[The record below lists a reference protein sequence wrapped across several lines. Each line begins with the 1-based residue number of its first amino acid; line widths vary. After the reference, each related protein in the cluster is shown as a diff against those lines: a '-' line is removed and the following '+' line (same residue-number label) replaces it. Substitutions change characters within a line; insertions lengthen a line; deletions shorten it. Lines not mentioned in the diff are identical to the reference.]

1 MNINRLSENIINDK
15 TWNSSM
21 GKNMLLDKLSS
32 VDMDVIS
39 SLRER
44 IYVMK
49 IGWTTSMLL
58 DEKTLINRI
67 KRYRGLG
74 IDVSPGGTTLEI
86 AYAKGHLERTLSSL
100 LQYGFSH
107 LEISEGVI
115 DLPDSQKKKIV
126 DFAKSNNI
134 PFTMEVGKKSEK
146 NQLSLDETIEGV
158 NRDLEYE
165 PDVVIVE
172 GRETGKGV
180 GVFDIEGL
188 IKWDWVTRLAEN
200 FPIEKLM
207 FEAPVERQQVELVIR
222 MGNTVNLGNI
232 APASLAA
239 LETQRLGLRGDTFGI
254 PSSSTSVEGPPSN
267 KFIYYVISDHG
278 PLDQAG
284 IMDLTGLN
292 RKTVQNALKE
302 LVSSGI
308 VRESFYRND
317 LRKRIYSASSNLR

>member
-1 MNINRLSENIINDK
+1 
-15 TWNSSM
+15 
-21 GKNMLLDKLSS
+21 MLLDKLSS

-67 KRYRGLG
+67 KRYRDLG

-146 NQLSLDETIEGV
+146 NQLSLDETIEVFQVLSLIIFSESLLIFTVHKG
-158 NRDLEYE
+158 
-165 PDVVIVE
+165 DVWYM
-172 GRETGKGV
+172 
-180 GVFDIEGL
+180 VFAL
-188 IKWDWVTRLAEN
+188 
-200 FPIEKLM
+200 
-207 FEAPVERQQVELVIR
+207 
-222 MGNTVNLGNI
+222 
-232 APASLAA
+232 SLYC
-239 LETQRLGLRGDTFGI
+239 
-254 PSSSTSVEGPPSN
+254 P
-267 KFIYYVISDHG
+267 
-278 PLDQAG
+278 
-284 IMDLTGLN
+284 
-292 RKTVQNALKE
+292 
-302 LVSSGI
+302 
-308 VRESFYRND
+308 
-317 LRKRIYSASSNLR
+317 